1 VMNLQKYQRSKA
13 VVDGIDSLITFM
25 ISFLSTLYL
34 MLLLI
39 YYFYVNSFSEF
50 DVFLLVNILCMEEIL
65 NRVNKNIMEFKIKLK
80 CLSRCE

>member
-1 VMNLQKYQRSKA
+1 MNLQKYQRSKA